1 MFLPCPLC
9 DSVYNDVSVVSCA
22 TNMEMKTEEHIR
34 TVQCMYV
41 YIIRSLVPFSSLV
54 LHTSFM
60 YRTTLTYTCSPKLDF
75 ICIHASGC

>member
-41 YIIRSLVPFSSLV
+41 YIGTFLFFGPGHQLHVPHYIDV
-54 LHTSFM
+54 HM
-60 YRTTLTYTCSPKLDF
+60 
-75 ICIHASGC
+75 